1 MNSRGEGKSRG
12 RVGEAADAFPLRS
25 SETGNIHASHCPP
38 LEHKYLLIFPC
49 LFLSLSFSLS
59 SFVSFLFEE
68 WRERRIEE
76 SREFEEKFWREINLI
91 LFI

>member
-1 MNSRGEGKSRG
+1 MRFLYDRRKRGIYMRRIVHHWNTSTYLYSR
-12 RVGEAADAFPLRS
+12 VF
-25 SETGNIHASHCPP
+25 
-38 LEHKYLLIFPC
+38 F
-49 LFLSLSFSLS
+49 SFSLCLS

-76 SREFEEKFWREINLI
+76 SREFEKKFWREINLI